1 MIVLPR
7 VNKLIDNPLYKK
19 YLLKI
24 AEAEKKRKYCK
35 HDFDH
40 GLAVA
45 RIAYAFLLEQGET
58 CPEKEVIYTAALL
71 HDIGRWVEYETGED
85 HAQASAALARPLLE
99 ESGFNPEEIKV
110 IGRAIAEHSR
120 HGSENL
126 SVLGRS
132 LALADNWARDCR
144 SCQAKDNCYKFTQE
158 MRQLVF

>member
-1 MIVLPR
+1 VLPR

-24 AEAEKKRKYCK
+24 AKAEKKRKYCK
-35 HDFDH
+35 HGFDH

-58 CPEKEVIYTAALL
+58 CLDKEVIYIAAIL

-85 HAQASAALARPLLE
+85 HAQASAALAQPLLE

-110 IGRAIAEHSR
+110 IIGAIHEHNR
-120 HGSENL
+120 HSSENL

-144 SCQAKDNCYKFTQE
+144 GCKAKDSCYKFTEE
-158 MRQLVF
+158 MRQIVF